1 MDRGTV
7 RLTACDQCAT
17 SGWCVLVADAY
28 ICEACIAAQE
38 AQRERCVSAVVDAFK
53 VATWTESKTWLE
65 LATVAVDAVLA
76 AQSEELQP

>member
-1 MDRGTV
+1 MH
-7 RLTACDQCAT
+7 
-17 SGWCVLVADAY
+17 
-28 ICEACIAAQE
+28 
-38 AQRERCVSAVVDAFK
+38 ERCVSAVVDAFK